1 MLKNKILWITI
12 PLFFYTLYDNRKK
25 IYYSYKWFQLWSIVK
40 GVGLLKQ
47 YGLMKKNILI
57 LTKDEIF
64 INKYKINFLYKIN
77 LNKNIEKEEIE
88 KLNKNML
95 NIYYNKTELTDI
107 ISNNRENN
115 YELIWKK
122 RNIIINTP
130 YGNIGMNYNLYH
142 KGFSYYSDIKNIP
155 YNILT
160 CISMNYVLMYYCL
173 DFYVDNTIIND
184 WISPFWIIWDKETKS
199 NETTLNNPFIKRLDD
214 VKLLST
220 NKQIIAKLKNYR
232 LDFGKDEKGQP
243 NIIYNKNRF
252 IYSGKITDMP
262 SFKVKKIPIILNTNK
277 ISFQEY
283 KKLILLK
290 DNNKDINHN
299 YEKLFI

>member
-115 YELIWKK
+115 YELIWKR

>member
-77 LNKNIEKEEIE
+77 LNKNIEK
-88 KLNKNML
+88 LNKNML

-115 YELIWKK
+115 YELIWKR